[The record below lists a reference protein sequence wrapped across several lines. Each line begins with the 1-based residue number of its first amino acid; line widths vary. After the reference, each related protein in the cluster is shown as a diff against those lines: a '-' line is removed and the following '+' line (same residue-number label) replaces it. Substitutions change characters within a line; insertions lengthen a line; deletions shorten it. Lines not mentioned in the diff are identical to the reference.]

1 MKKILST
8 LIFSLLLIANSALA
22 FEIDY
27 LKGGKSEELLQ
38 KVGYRILNANKIP
51 YRTNFVL
58 AQKKQINASTSCRNK
73 TIVLYDTTLRYLTTE
88 DELAAIL
95 AHEISHLVD
104 LNQGA
109 FNGQFACF
117 TQSFAPKKYELKA
130 DKRAVDYLVN
140 AGYHPV
146 AEIVALNK
154 ITDQPR
160 YDWNLSHPLGSKRM
174 ASVYEYIYSKYPQ
187 YLVENPYKDNVVY
200 QNFLLTSRENRK
212 KLQDKVK
219 TNSNRQ
225 INYL

>member
-1 MKKILST
+1 MKKILLT
-8 LIFSLLLIANSALA
+8 LTLILIFSANVAQA

-27 LKGGKSEELLQ
+27 LKGGKSEELMQ

-51 YRTNFVL
+51 YRTNFLLV
-58 AQKKQINASTSCRNK
+58 KKSQINAGTSCRTK
-73 TIVLYDTTLRYLTTE
+73 SIVLYDTTLRYLNTE

-109 FNGQFACF
+109 FKGQFSCF
-117 TQSFAPKKYELKA
+117 TQSFAPKKYEFKA

-146 AEIVALNK
+146 SEIIVLNK

-160 YDWNLSHPLGSKRM
+160 YDWYLSHPLGSKRM
-174 ASVYEYIYSKYPQ
+174 MAIYEYIYNKYPQ
-187 YLVENPYKDNVVY
+187 YLVENPYKDNAVY
-200 QNFLLTSRENRK
+200 QNFLLTSRDNRK
-212 KLQDKVK
+212 KLQEKVK
-219 TNSNRQ
+219 ANSNKQ